1 MVSELTGTITKST
14 GSWYQVM
21 LNDGNMVTSR
31 IKGRF
36 RLSDIKHTNP
46 VAVGD
51 IVSIQPENTTANY
64 VITRIHERKNYII
77 RKSSNLSKQTHIIA
91 SNIDQLIL
99 LVTLTMPE
107 TSLGFIDRILVTA
120 EAYHIKPII
129 VFNKCDLFEST
140 DMHQILTDTKQIYSN
155 IGYECLLTSSVN
167 STGIDNLKLLL
178 ENKTTVI
185 IGHSG
190 VGKSTL
196 LNTVD
201 ASLNLKTGDL
211 SNYHN
216 KGKHTTT
223 FAEMHTLRFGGY
235 IIDTPGIREFGLVD
249 IPDEELSHYF
259 IEMRPYIGSCK
270 FNNCKHISEPG
281 CEVQRAVESGNIS
294 ALRYQSYLSMLL
306 KEDLYA

>member
-1 MVSELTGTITKST
+1 MVSELRGTITKST

-21 LNDGNMVTSR
+21 LSNGNQVTAR

-51 IVSIQPENTTANY
+51 IVSIQPESATTNY
-64 VITRIHERKNYII
+64 IITQIHERKNYII

-99 LVTLTMPE
+99 LVTLSMPE

-120 EAYHIKPII
+120 EAYHIKPVL
-129 VFNKCDLFEST
+129 VFNKCDLFDSP
-140 DMHQILTDTKQIYSN
+140 DMEEILTDTIQLYSQ
-155 IGYECLLTSSVN
+155 IGYVCLRTSSATK
-167 STGIDNLKLLL
+167 TGIDALTKILKK
-178 ENKTTVI
+178 KTSLI

-201 ASLNLKTGDL
+201 ESLNLKTGDL

-223 FAEMHTLRFGGY
+223 FAEMHSLAFRGF

-259 IEMRPYIGSCK
+259 IEMRPYIGTCK

-281 CEVQRAVESGNIS
+281 CEVKKAVDTGKIS
-294 ALRYQSYLSMLL
+294 ELRYQSYLSMLL